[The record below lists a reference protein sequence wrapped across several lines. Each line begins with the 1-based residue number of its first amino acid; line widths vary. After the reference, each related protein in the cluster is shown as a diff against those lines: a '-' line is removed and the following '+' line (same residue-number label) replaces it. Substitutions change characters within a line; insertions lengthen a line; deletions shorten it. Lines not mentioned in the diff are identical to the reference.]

1 MHKYSYS
8 FTTNISPS
16 VVLPE
21 TINDFMCFHGFK
33 HTNDYDK
40 IMNDYGMS
48 TLDCEEFF
56 VKYDGK
62 TLVFEKNSFLKDKT
76 ISNYVNFKIYDTKNH
91 LLFSLSDQ
99 EINRYW
105 IFYVDNLELKDEKII
120 VKIDET
126 NTGKVIYHDVIK
138 LK

>member
-1 MHKYSYS
+1 
-8 FTTNISPS
+8 
-16 VVLPE
+16 
-21 TINDFMCFHGFK
+21 
-33 HTNDYDK
+33 
-40 IMNDYGMS
+40 MNDYGMS